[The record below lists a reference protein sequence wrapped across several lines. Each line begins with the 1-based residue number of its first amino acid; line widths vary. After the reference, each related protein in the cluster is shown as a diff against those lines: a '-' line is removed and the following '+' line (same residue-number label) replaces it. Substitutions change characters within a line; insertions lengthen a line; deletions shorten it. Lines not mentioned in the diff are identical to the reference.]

1 MNSDIISQS
10 ILNEIEDVVYISD
23 PKNYELY
30 YMNAILKRTLGDP
43 ADEDWRRK
51 KCYKIL
57 QGRDEPCPFC
67 TNQLLCHEKF
77 YNWEHYNALLDQYY
91 MIQDKLVNFEG
102 IDARLEIAKNIT
114 GQKLLEHDLLKRLE
128 EQQVLNSCISLLHTT
143 ETPHQSIQRLLG
155 LVAGYHHAERGYIF
169 LLSDDHTLVSNSHE
183 WCAQGVEPQIDVLQN
198 IDVSIVDH
206 WFEKY
211 RTVGEFYI
219 DSLTQE
225 LDPTS
230 EEYEILDMQGID
242 SLVTAPLYNTDDSF
256 MGFIGVDNPKE
267 NIKETAVIRAVSS
280 FVADFLEK
288 NRQMEKLYTVS
299 YFDNLTGLHNRHSY
313 SLQIAELE
321 QTPPSTLG
329 VIYVDINGLKA
340 INDKYGHKKGDVCIT
355 NFSSFLDSL
364 YGDCAYRVGG
374 DEFVMLCPD
383 MSRFTSEEKLD
394 KLMAFINKDELPCA
408 AVGYCWR
415 GEDCNIIEQIEIADR
430 LMYHNKE
437 IQYNEY
443 GGKND
448 LFRRKYWLDSIRK
461 HSDCNCE
468 KE

>member
-10 ILNEIEDVVYISD
+10 ILNEIEDMVYISD
-23 PKNYELY
+23 PANYELY
-30 YMNAILKRTLGDP
+30 YMNTMLKKTLGNP
-43 ADEDWRRK
+43 TEEQWRRK

-67 TNQLLCHEKF
+67 TNHLLSKDKF

-91 MIQDKLVNFEG
+91 FIQDKLVTFEG
-102 IDARLEIAKNIT
+102 ITARLEIAKNIT
-114 GQKLLEHDLLKRLE
+114 AQKHLEQDLLKRLE
-128 EQQVLNSCISLLHTT
+128 EQQVLNGCISLLHTT

-155 LVAGYHHAERGYIF
+155 LVAGYHNAERGYIF
-169 LLSDDHTLVSNSHE
+169 LLSEDNSLVSNSHE
-183 WCAQGVEPQIDVLQN
+183 WCAHDVEPQIDALQN
-198 IDVSIVDH
+198 IDASIVDH

-211 RTVGEFYI
+211 RAVGEFYI

-225 LDPTS
+225 LDPSS
-230 EEYEILDMQGID
+230 EEYEILAMQNIE
-242 SLVTAPLYNTDDSF
+242 SLVTAPLYNTDNSF

-267 NIKETAVIRAVSS
+267 NVKETAVIRAVAS

-288 NRQMEKLYTVS
+288 NHQMEKLYTVS
-299 YFDNLTGLHNRHSY
+299 YFDNLTGLLNRHSY
-313 SLQIAELE
+313 SLKISELE
-321 QTPPSTLG
+321 QASPATLG
-329 VIYVDINGLKA
+329 VIYVDINGLKT
-340 INDKYGHKKGDVCIT
+340 INDKYGHKQGDAYIT
-355 NFSSFLDSL
+355 CLSTFLEGL

-394 KLMAFINKDELPCA
+394 KLMAFINRNELPCA

-415 GEDCNIIEQIEIADR
+415 GEHCNIIEQIEIADR

-443 GGKND
+443 GGKNE
-448 LFRRKYWLDSIRK
+448 LFRRKYWLDSLHRQ
-461 HSDCNCE
+461 SDSE
-468 KE
+468 E